1 MTTNEFETRILRMK
15 DFFSEKQYY
24 WIEGIDVII
33 NSGAIS

>member
-1 MTTNEFETRILRMK
+1 MTTEEFETRIQKMK

-24 WIEGIDVII
+24 WNEGIDVSI